1 MINNN
6 KLSPKQAK
14 KLADK
19 LERITAQLQKVQD
32 TYGAAYAEL
41 TGGEQ
46 PFLIAF
52 RILDEAIIV
61 AADREEEGEQ

>member
-32 TYGAAYAEL
+32 TYGAAYKEM
-41 TGGEQ
+41 TGEE